1 MTNEELVAL
10 IQAGERE
17 RIMELWAQVERLV
30 MKDASRWNR
39 ALGGRNGANF
49 EDYVQTGFLGFLY
62 ALEYYKPEHGTMFST
77 VLSMCIKT
85 PFSDLAGV
93 RTERQ
98 RREPLG
104 NCISLDAP
112 VSEEEDSATLGDF
125 VEDTQSEL
133 AFLAVEDQ
141 QLRDAVESAVSS
153 LAPDEQRVIRLIYWE
168 KLTREQ
174 IAEKLGCS
182 RVKVDSIHRKA
193 LGRLRHP
200 CRSGT
205 LRKFWE
211 E

>member
-10 IQAGERE
+10 IQAGERD
-17 RIMELWAQVERLV
+17 RIMELWAQVERLIM
-30 MKDASRWNR
+30 MKARKWDFAYQ
-39 ALGGRNGANF
+39 GRNGATL
-49 EDYVQTGFLGFLY
+49 EDYVQAGFLGFLK
-62 ALEYYKPEHGTMFST
+62 AIDYYKPDHGTAFST
-77 VLSMCIKT
+77 VLCMCILN
-85 PFSDLAGV
+85 PFQQTASV
-93 RTERQ
+93 RTNKQ
-98 RREPLG
+98 SHEPDHWT
-104 NCISLDAP
+104 SLDAP
-112 VSEEEDSATLGDF
+112 VGEEEDSATLGDF

-182 RVKVDSIHRKA
+182 HSKVDSIHRKA